1 MVKNLQV
8 CFPAVSTNQCTVETP
23 SHSPLE
29 KSQAALSVRLVPTC
43 PALPLAQL
51 EDGCTLWLLQ
61 RRARAVQRDNVQLLS
76 FSAQLWR
83 GG

>member
-8 CFPAVSTNQCTVETP
+8 CFPGLSTSQCTEVTP
-23 SHSPLE
+23 PHSPLE

-76 FSAQLWR
+76 LSPAL
-83 GG
+83 GKG